1 MDIQNM
7 NLVELK
13 ALAFDL
19 FSQKGIIEQ
28 NLKIVSEQM
37 AALGKQAMEIADE
50 VIAEVPAGEPVNSES
65 TETAEPI
72 DKPE

>member
-28 NLKIVSEQM
+28 NIKMVSDRMVQLGTQAQM
-37 AALGKQAMEIADE
+37 ETPGE
-50 VIAEVPAGEPVNSES
+50 VIAETKPATEES
-65 TETAEPI
+65 VDESI
-72 DKPE
+72 DKSE

>member
-1 MDIQNM
+1 MDISNM

-28 NLKIVSEQM
+28 NLKMVSDRMVQLGTQAQM
-37 AALGKQAMEIADE
+37 ETPGE
-50 VIAEVPAGEPVNSES
+50 VIAETKPATEES
-65 TETAEPI
+65 VDESI

>member
-28 NLKIVSEQM
+28 NLKMVSDRMVQLGTQAQM
-37 AALGKQAMEIADE
+37 ETPGE
-50 VIAEVPAGEPVNSES
+50 VIAETKPATEES
-65 TETAEPI
+65 VDESI
-72 DKPE
+72 DKSE

>member
-1 MDIQNM
+1 MDISNM

-28 NLKIVSEQM
+28 NLKMVSDRMVQLGTQAQM
-37 AALGKQAMEIADE
+37 ETPGE
-50 VIAEVPAGEPVNSES
+50 VIAETKPATEES
-65 TETAEPI
+65 TEQPI
-72 DKPE
+72 DKSE

>member
-1 MDIQNM
+1 MDISNM

-28 NLKIVSEQM
+28 NLKVIGERM
-37 AALGKQAMEIADE
+37 AELGKQSMETPGE
-50 VIAEVPAGEPVNSES
+50 VIAEVKPEES
-65 TETAEPI
+65 TEKPSESV
-72 DKPE
+72 DKSE

>member
-1 MDIQNM
+1 MDISNM

-28 NLKIVSEQM
+28 NLKVIGERM
-37 AALGKQAMEIADE
+37 AELDKQSMETPGE
-50 VIAEVPAGEPVNSES
+50 VIAEVKPEES
-65 TETAEPI
+65 TEKPSESV
-72 DKPE
+72 DKSE

>member
-1 MDIQNM
+1 MDISNM

-28 NLKIVSEQM
+28 NLKVIGERM
-37 AALGKQAMEIADE
+37 AELGKQSMETPGE
-50 VIAEVPAGEPVNSES
+50 VIAEVKPEES
-65 TETAEPI
+65 TEKPSESV

>member
-19 FSQKGIIEQ
+19 FSQKGVIEQ
-28 NLKIVSEQM
+28 NLKVVGERM
-37 AALGKQAMEIADE
+37 AELGKQTMETADE
-50 VIAEVPAGEPVNSES
+50 VIAEVPADIQSES
-65 TETAEPI
+65 I
-72 DKPE
+72 DKSE